1 MKKILPLLVIAMV
14 FSCRKDEPHD
24 AFEYMSFEKASCY
37 NGTLDSDEEFT
48 DCGGSCKPCEFVT
61 PPCSNTKNKI
71 TLSST
76 TLGTKTYTITEA
88 NITKS
93 TTPQGNPQ
101 YVIILGNDTRLTIV
115 YSKNLKNNQTPGS
128 TALPENTYYNVPSSN
143 QKKFFVEYIDG
154 SYVSSTYAGGSS
166 GGEGYF
172 NQLSNEMKIDF
183 CTTQLKNSY
192 GFNSYYYTLSG
203 NLTLKY

>member
-1 MKKILPLLVIAMV
+1 MKKMLPLLALCLL

-37 NGTLDSDEEFT
+37 NGILDSDEEFT
-48 DCGGSCKPCEFVT
+48 DCGGSCKPCKFVD
-61 PPCSNTKNKI
+61 PPCSNTKNQI

-76 TLGTKTYTITEA
+76 TLGTKTYNITEA

-93 TTPQGNPQ
+93 TTSQGNPQ

-115 YSKNLKNNQTPGS
+115 YSKNLINNNAPG
-128 TALPENTYYNVPSSN
+128 TVATPENNYYNVPSSD
-143 QKKFFVEYIDG
+143 QQKFFVEYIDG
-154 SYVSSTYAGGSS
+154 SYASKTYSGEYAGK
-166 GGEGYF
+166 GYF
-172 NQLSNEMKIDF
+172 NQLKNEMKIDF
-183 CTTQLKNSY
+183 CEASLKNSS

>member
-1 MKKILPLLVIAMV
+1 MKKILPFLALCLLL
-14 FSCRKDEPHD
+14 FSCRKNEPHD
-24 AFEYMSFEKASCY
+24 AFEYMSFENASCY
-37 NGTLDSDEEFT
+37 NGTLDSDEEFK

-88 NITKS
+88 DITKS
-93 TTPQGNPQ
+93 TTSQGNPQ
-101 YVIILGNDTRLTIV
+101 YVIILGNNARLTIV
-115 YSKNLKNNQTPGS
+115 YSKNLINDQKPGS
-128 TALPENTYYNVPSSN
+128 TAMPENTYYNVPSSD

-154 SYVSSTYAGGSS
+154 PYTSNTYSGGS

-183 CTTQLKNSY
+183 CSAQLKNSS